1 MLGFSDND
9 ISRAHI
15 YDGERDL
22 TATSGP
28 IWVRFM
34 NGSVPDN
41 AVAQRCGGNEN
52 SLSQCHVSMVCDAL
66 SPDSIPFTVICLN
79 VYCIFFFNYLIFSS
93 QNMIWEHDHH
103 CDHAEDIVIECG
115 GDLSSDLRSNFEEE
129 LEEEDRTRYSAI
141 KCYHIEKLAI

>member
-28 IWVRFM
+28 IWIRFM

-41 AVAQRCGGNEN
+41 AVAQRCSGNEN
-52 SLSQCHVSMVCDAL
+52 SLSQCHVSLVCDTL
-66 SPDSIPFTVICLN
+66 SLESTLFAVLLKYLLHIFLQLS
-79 VYCIFFFNYLIFSS
+79 YIFFTEYD
-93 QNMIWEHDHH
+93 MG
-103 CDHAEDIVIECG
+103 A
-115 GDLSSDLRSNFEEE
+115 
-129 LEEEDRTRYSAI
+129 
-141 KCYHIEKLAI
+141 

>member
-9 ISRAHI
+9 VSRAHI

-28 IWVRFM
+28 IWIRFM

-41 AVAQRCGGNEN
+41 AVAQRCSGNEN
-52 SLSQCHVSMVCDAL
+52 SLSQCHVSLVCDTL
-66 SPDSIPFTVICLN
+66 SLESTPFTVFIE
-79 VYCIFFFNYLIFSS
+79 IFIACFSSTISYFSS

-129 LEEEDRTRYSAI
+129 LEEEDRTRYNVT
-141 KCYHIEKLAI
+141 KY